1 MRWVLSHD
9 NQGKS
14 GINRTQIIRIRSD
27 HGLALLP
34 CMQRHVNIHDVR
46 MPGSSTQQPNGSGR
60 RIVQRRH
67 VHRRITQQASH
78 TRLPGPATP
87 RLRHNASG
95 H

>member
-34 CMQRHVNIHDVR
+34 SMQRHVNIHDVR

-60 RIVQRRH
+60 RIVQRR
-67 VHRRITQQASH
+67 RFSGSPNTTPNA
-78 TRLPGPATP
+78 PG
-87 RLRHNASG
+87 RS
-95 H
+95 

>member
-1 MRWVLSHD
+1 
-9 NQGKS
+9 
-14 GINRTQIIRIRSD
+14 
-27 HGLALLP
+27 
-34 CMQRHVNIHDVR
+34 MQRHVNIHDVR

-67 VHRRITQQASH
+67 VHRRITEQASH